1 MVTDKQLIREYRIKR
16 LQRVIEYSLMFAIFL
31 FFLLSFREYYR
42 LPLVLALGIL
52 FFGMNFQL
60 TQQRER
66 RRMTPTRNRKRL
78 MADMTESLLFLGLIV
93 ILWIP
98 GATHL
103 IFGAGPREHYSLIA
117 AILCGI
123 FLGGLSGEVWFQM
136 RRFVMYNEDEQRNY
150 IENLK
155 RTIIL
160 PYSKSRKKPPSDR

>member
-42 LPLVLALGIL
+42 LPLVLALGVL

-60 TQQRER
+60 TLQRER

-98 GATHL
+98 GATHM

-136 RRFVMYNEDEQRNY
+136 RRFVMYSEDEQRNY

-160 PYSKSRKKPPSDR
+160 PYFKSRKKPPPSR